1 MKANRQIQKNKENK
15 MDNQK
20 EDREII
26 INFLE
31 QFLITAQTIA
41 TDIKYGKGF
50 CPNSQEKLYEL
61 IVETRQAIQDLKLL
75 NGKEKK

>member
-15 MDNQK
+15 MGNQK

-31 QFLITAQTIA
+31 QFLTTAQAIA
-41 TDIKYGKGF
+41 TDIKYGNGF

-61 IVETRQAIQDLKLL
+61 IIETRQVIQDLKLL

>member
-20 EDREII
+20 EDREILI
-26 INFLE
+26 DFLE
-31 QFLITAQTIA
+31 QFLITAHTIA
-41 TDIKYGKGF
+41 TDIKYGNGF

-61 IVETRQAIQDLKLL
+61 IIETKDAIQDLKLL
-75 NGKEKK
+75 NRKGKK

>member
-20 EDREII
+20 EDREIL

-31 QFLITAQTIA
+31 QFLITTQTIA
-41 TDIKYGKGF
+41 TDIKYGRGF

-61 IVETRQAIQDLKLL
+61 IIETKDAIQDLELL

>member
-1 MKANRQIQKNKENK
+1 

-20 EDREII
+20 EDREIL

-41 TDIKYGKGF
+41 TDIKYGNGF
-50 CPNSQEKLYEL
+50 CL
-61 IVETRQAIQDLKLL
+61 IH
-75 NGKEKK
+75 KKNYMN